1 MFEFLYGLFV
11 FCKRIFFV
19 GNNKYFVI
27 LCVIL
32 IVIVLIILVYYIKL
46 EVYDFC
52 KCLLK
57 FLNDN

>member
-1 MFEFLYGLFV
+1 MLEFFYGLLV

-46 EVYDFC
+46 EVFYIC
-52 KCLLK
+52 KCVLK